1 MDAGLTLGA
10 GASRRRSLPSASG
23 WRAAAA
29 LGLLALAIAPWF
41 GGAFVLHLAILTCL
55 NVLIV
60 GGLALIDRAGQ
71 LSFGH
76 SAPVAIGAYAAVLA
90 GQHLGLGSLGAT
102 LLALVLVA
110 VVSLLLGWVILR
122 LRGVYFVL
130 VTFAFAELVRLLLLD
145 FGGLTGGA
153 SGIAGIAPLAVAGF
167 SFDSRERFYALALVV
182 AVLSVAL
189 LAVIHQRPL
198 GRAMAAVAANP
209 ALAESVGLSV
219 LRVQLVA
226 YVLGCSLAAL
236 GGVLTVRYIGFV
248 SPESFAT
255 AASVAFITML
265 VIGGRGSL
273 YGPLAGAIVLTPL
286 PELFRGAVQTQHLFY
301 GAALILILRF
311 LPGGIASLPA
321 RLRQLRSPR

>member
-1 MDAGLTLGA
+1 MNPGLILPRSADAARPPAHGA
-10 GASRRRSLPSASG
+10 L
-23 WRAAAA
+23 RAAA
-29 LGLLALAIAPWF
+29 LALLGVLAVLPWF
-41 GGAFVLHLAILTCL
+41 GGAFVLHLAILVCL
-55 NVLIV
+55 NVLMV
-60 GGLALIDRAGQ
+60 GGLAVIDRAGQ

-76 SAPVAIGAYAAVLA
+76 SAPVALGAYASVLLGQRLGLDSVSALLAALVLAAVLA
-90 GQHLGLGSLGAT
+90 
-102 LLALVLVA
+102 LA
-110 VVSLLLGWVILR
+110 LGWVILR

-130 VTFAFAELVRLLLLD
+130 VTFAFAELMRLLLLD
-145 FGGLTGGA
+145 FAGLTGGA
-153 SGIAGIAPLAVAGF
+153 SGIAGIAPMAVAGF
-167 SFDSRERFYALALVV
+167 AFDTRERFYALAL
-182 AVLSVAL
+182 AVAL
-189 LAVIHQRPL
+189 MSVLLLARVYDRPL

-226 YVLGCSLAAL
+226 YVLGSTMAAL

-273 YGPLAGAIVLTPL
+273 FGPLAGAIVLTPL

-301 GAALILILRF
+301 GAALIVILRF
-311 LPGGIASLPA
+311 LPGGIASVPA
-321 RLRQLRSPR
+321 RLRALRGRA

>member
-1 MDAGLTLGA
+1 MTPGLSMPNTAPAARQPAHAAWQAAGFALL
-10 GASRRRSLPSASG
+10 
-23 WRAAAA
+23 AA
-29 LGLLALAIAPWF
+29 LAVLPWF
-41 GGAFVLHLAILTCL
+41 SGPFALHLAIQVCL

-76 SAPVAIGAYAAVLA
+76 SAPVAVGAYASVLLGQWLGLDSLSALLAALALAAVLA
-90 GQHLGLGSLGAT
+90 
-102 LLALVLVA
+102 LA
-110 VVSLLLGWVILR
+110 LGWVILR

-145 FGGLTGGA
+145 FAGVTGGA
-153 SGIAGIAPLAVAGF
+153 SGIAGIAPMAVAGF
-167 SFDSRERFYALALVV
+167 AFDTRERFYALAL
-182 AVLSVAL
+182 AVAL
-189 LAVIHQRPL
+189 LSVLLLARVYDRPL

-226 YVLGCSLAAL
+226 YVLGSTMAAL

-273 YGPLAGAIVLTPL
+273 FGPLAGAIVLTPL

-301 GAALILILRF
+301 GAALIVILRF
-311 LPGGIASLPA
+311 LPGGIASVPA
-321 RLRQLRSPR
+321 RLRNLRGRA